1 MPKYEVVGQFD
12 VFGHEPGSTF
22 EAELDEFDETRLVEG
37 GHIVVV
43 DGDEEEA
50 E

>member
-22 EAELDEFDETRLVEG
+22 EAELDEFDETRLIEG